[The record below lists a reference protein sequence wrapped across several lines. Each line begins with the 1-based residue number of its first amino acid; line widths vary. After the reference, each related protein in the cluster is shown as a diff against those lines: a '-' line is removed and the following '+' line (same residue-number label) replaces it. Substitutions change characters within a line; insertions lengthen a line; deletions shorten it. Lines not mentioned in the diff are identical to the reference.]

1 MLSLHRGSDAK
12 NLFLDGSAQV
22 LWEEVRLFER
32 LPACGGL
39 LRSLDGDLPE
49 RACWNSCL
57 VGEVAHL
64 VRGDLRKAAA
74 VAEAQAELVVGNIG
88 QRGDKIVARRQDG
101 RAAVGIKEG
110 PVLRRTDRR
119 SSRS

>member
-22 LWEEVRLFER
+22 LWEEVSLFER
-32 LPACGGL
+32 FPACGGL

-57 VGEVAHL
+57 VGEAAHL
-64 VRGDLRKAAA
+64 VWGDLRKAAA
-74 VAEAQAELVVGNIG
+74 VAEAQAELVVGNIEG
-88 QRGDKIVARRQDG
+88 IQQVAMKRDESLSPSLFTFRSHF
-101 RAAVGIKEG
+101 AAIHHH
-110 PVLRRTDRR
+110 
-119 SSRS
+119 